1 MWAKFWTLKLYN
13 RKGGIF
19 LLKLLGAIFI
29 VISCGIVGISLS
41 ESLRKRISLIDALYC
56 MLNDFSISIQ
66 YTAPTVWQLLD
77 NAYNNKEF
85 SHIRFLKIFHDDFS
99 QDIPFT
105 ELWYSSICKDVSLK
119 SAEKEILFG
128 LANSLGK
135 VGCEECVSNLHLAMD
150 RLKLLQTQA
159 IDDYSKKGNLF
170 RWLGILIGIA
180 ISIMV
185 V

>member
-1 MWAKFWTLKLYN
+1 MKF
-13 RKGGIF
+13 
-19 LLKLLGAIFI
+19 LGAMFI
-29 VISCGIVGISLS
+29 VISCGTVGISLS

-77 NAYNNKEF
+77 TAYNNREF
-85 SHIRFLKIFHDDFS
+85 ANIKFLKIFHDDFS
-99 QDIPFT
+99 QDVPFT
-105 ELWYSSICKDVSLK
+105 ELWYNSIHKDFSLK
-119 SAEKEILFG
+119 SAEKDILYSLG
-128 LANSLGK
+128 NSLGK
-135 VGCEECVSNLHLAMD
+135 VGCEECISNLHLAMD

-159 IDDYSKKGNLF
+159 IEDYSKKGNLF
-170 RWLGILIGIA
+170 RWLGILIGVA